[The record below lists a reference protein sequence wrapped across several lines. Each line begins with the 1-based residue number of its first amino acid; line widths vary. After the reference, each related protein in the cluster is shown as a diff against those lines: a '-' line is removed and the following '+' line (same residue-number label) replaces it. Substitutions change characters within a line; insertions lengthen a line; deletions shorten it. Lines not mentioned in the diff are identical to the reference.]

1 MLLKITMVER
11 IICILIG
18 YCCGLVQTGYL
29 YGKIKGM
36 DIRSVGSGNAGT
48 TNMLRTFGVKAG
60 VITLLCDALKT
71 IVAIQIAVLLFGS
84 RNPELV
90 PLLKVYAAAG
100 AILGHDFPFFMHFK
114 GGKGIAATAGLVIGF
129 FDPLLFILGFVTFF
143 GIFFT
148 THYVSLGSLMV
159 WVGLFI
165 EFVVMGQTGWREFS
179 VMDQPHLI
187 EMYIIMFLLGALA
200 FWQHRTNIQRL
211 LAGKE
216 RHTYLNHDKNQEEAE
231 RFKKLNS

>member
-1 MLLKITMVER
+1 
-11 IICILIG
+11 
-18 YCCGLVQTGYL
+18 
-29 YGKIKGM
+29 M

-60 VITLLCDALKT
+60 VVTLLFDALKT
-71 IVAIQIAVLLFGS
+71 VVAIQIAVLLFGG
-84 RNPELV
+84 RNPEIV

-129 FDPLLFILGFVTFF
+129 LDPLLLILGIITFF

-159 WVGLFI
+159 WVGLLI
-165 EFVVMGQTGWREFS
+165 EFIVMGQFGWREFA
-179 VMDQPHLI
+179 VMDQAHLI
-187 EMYIIMFLLGALA
+187 EMYIVMFLLGALA
-200 FWQHRTNIQRL
+200 FWQHRANIKRL
-211 LAGKE
+211 LAGEE
-216 RHTYLNHDKNQEEAE
+216 RHTYLNHDKNQAEAE
-231 RFKKLNS
+231 RLAKLKN